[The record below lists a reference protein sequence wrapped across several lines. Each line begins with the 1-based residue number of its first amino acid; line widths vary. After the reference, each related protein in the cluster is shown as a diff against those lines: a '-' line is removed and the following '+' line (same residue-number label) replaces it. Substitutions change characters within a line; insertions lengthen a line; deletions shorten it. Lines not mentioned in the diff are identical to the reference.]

1 MNRKDETIDPVQ
13 DVFKP
18 TRQSGSTRRQM
29 SKMFPWRRRDDDD
42 DDDPPPCPAV
52 IAPMP
57 RLPRFGAEA
66 TLEAA

>member
-1 MNRKDETIDPVQ
+1 MKGKDETIDPVQ
-13 DVFKP
+13 DLFKP
-18 TRQSGSTRRQM
+18 TRQSGSTRRQI
-29 SKMFPWRRRDDDD
+29 SKMFVWRRRDDDD

-66 TLEAA
+66 ALEAA